1 MKIDF
6 LREEFE
12 AEYQNKLAEYE
23 EELRGWKKEA
33 KRRVTLTKRRVF
45 FCFLTAT
52 ALVIIWFVYRVE
64 QKRGRQ
70 EGQDSSLTSERDGSD
85 EGRKNLKR
93 FQS

>member
-33 KRRVTLTKRRVF
+33 KRRVTRNAGF

-64 QKRGRQ
+64 QKRARQ

-93 FQS
+93 FQL

>member
-23 EELRGWKKEA
+23 EELRRWKKEA

-64 QKRGRQ
+64 QKRARQ

>member
-1 MKIDF
+1 M
-6 LREEFE
+6 EERSQE
-12 AEYQNKLAEYE
+12 KGNTDETQ
-23 EELRGWKKEA
+23 G
-33 KRRVTLTKRRVF
+33 F

-64 QKRGRQ
+64 QKRARQ

-93 FQS
+93 FQL